1 VPRFDW
7 YTLVGM
13 GGFFILLG
21 IIGFLWGRYEERTY
35 YDSIAGRP
43 DVREFLDHLPWRPE
57 PHAIIVGARIATIV
71 GLALLIFG
79 GAYWLRMR

>member
-1 VPRFDW
+1 MPWLDW
-7 YTLVGM
+7 YTLAGM

-21 IIGFLWGRYEERTY
+21 IIGFLWGSYEERTY
-35 YDSIAGRP
+35 YDSIAARP

-71 GLALLIFG
+71 GVALLLFA
-79 GAYWLRMR
+79 GAYWLWLR